1 MSGPALAALSAA
13 ALTAAAAAAL
23 ACIAATSVVVTLSVV
38 WWMIKSAMRMAMKF
52 VVLAVLSTVGLGV
65 VAAVAA
71 AVLSR

>member
-1 MSGPALAALSAA
+1 MEPATVGAV
-13 ALTAAAAAAL
+13 

-38 WWMIKSAMRMAMKF
+38 WWMIKSAMRMAMKL